1 MNGDVEAHSE
11 SDMVER
17 SRHCLVAYQS
27 GPFANDKRPHTPSN
41 SPLLRGLAAFQPA
54 TLGTMH
60 GSPFTGNGERALNA
74 PVLVITHVLGASGS
88 R

>member
-17 SRHCLVAYQS
+17 SRHCLVADQS
-27 GPFANDKRPHTPSN
+27 GPFANDKRPHTPWS
-41 SPLLRGLAAFQPA
+41 SPLLWGLATLQPA
-54 TLGTMH
+54 TLATMH
-60 GSPFTGNGERALNA
+60 GSPFTGNNERALNA
-74 PVLVITHVLGASGS
+74 PVLVITHVLGASAS